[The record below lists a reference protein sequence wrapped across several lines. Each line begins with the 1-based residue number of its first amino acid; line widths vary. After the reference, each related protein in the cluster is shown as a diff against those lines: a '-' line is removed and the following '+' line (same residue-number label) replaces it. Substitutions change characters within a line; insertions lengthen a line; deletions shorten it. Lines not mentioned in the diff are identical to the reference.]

1 MTTETERAKQL
12 ADDHL
17 SWVAGYNKALGLT
30 MIPMAAAE
38 YLYRTA
44 IAHGV
49 GHGIEMERNG
59 EFRPTI
65 GPDLTAEEIANII
78 GAIPLGSGLA
88 NETQHPL
95 HPEDVERISGAM
107 AKTPPLCVSCTLNGN
122 ECEHSGE
129 TVKWCG
135 HYTSSLRERI
145 AEAKE
150 PQALDLS
157 LPSIMLECTAG
168 EAYAKYLEEC
178 AEVDKA
184 GTVLHSL
191 IELWDCIQ
199 AVQTSIEKGGEWQSL
214 YAGLMADMLERE
226 RQGNQVLLARRAM
239 LMKNAARWRYSDS
252 VNRIIIESNGE
263 RWK

>member
-12 ADDHL
+12 ADAHWNGYVGEL
-17 SWVAGYNKALGLT
+17 LRAFGVNVADADGFNFISAFQHGYKHAVEDIRAG
-30 MIPMAAAE
+30 M
-38 YLYRTA
+38 
-44 IAHGV
+44 
-49 GHGIEMERNG
+49 
-59 EFRPTI
+59 FRPQI
-65 GPDLTAEEIANII
+65 GPDYIAD
-78 GAIPLGSGLA
+78 
-88 NETQHPL
+88 E
-95 HPEDVERISGAM
+95 VERISESLNLDGGVWAGAGTWTPHPDEI
-107 AKTPPLCVSCTLNGN
+107 TPPHPGATLCRSCQRDGHCIGYYPTTEDGG
-122 ECEHSGE
+122 CEG
-129 TVKWCG
+129 
-135 HYTSSLRERI
+135 YISSLRERI

-157 LPSIMLECTAG
+157 LPSITLECTAA

-184 GTVLHSL
+184 ETVLHSL

-199 AVQTSIEKGGEWQSL
+199 AIQTSIEKGGEWQSL
-214 YAGLMADMLERE
+214 YAGLMDDMLDRE
-226 RQGNQVLLARRAM
+226 RRGNQVLLARRAM